1 MRVLHVL
8 IALTCLSGM
17 VRCSKKTGPDPGGNP
32 DNSKVSYSIRGDY
45 SGELTIT
52 YMKANGIRNTM
63 KGISLPW
70 DLSINPNSDVTLVY
84 FKASTGLDDKPGK
97 SGEKAESR
105 LYIGGQIYSLFR
117 STANAKGKL
126 VSDSLWYNY

>member
-17 VRCSKKTGPDPGGNP
+17 ARCSKKTGPDPGGNL
-32 DNSKVSYSIRGDY
+32 DNSKISYSIRGDY

-97 SGEKAESR
+97 RGEKAEGT
-105 LYIGGQIYSLFR
+105 LYMGGEVYLSFHA
-117 STANAKGKL
+117 TADAKGKL
-126 VSDSLWYNY
+126 VIDSLWYKY